1 MEVSQDKE
9 IIIPNVMKELCE
21 KHGEAIKI
29 NKIPEFD
36 VMTFYHVGAYIN
48 DPAVNETEGITKDQT
63 IMKTL
68 EEYATKTQFITVRGR
83 MVSLTGIGIE
93 ECKEEDRH
101 WDNLK
106 NLGY

>member
-21 KHGEAIKI
+21 KHDEAIK
-29 NKIPEFD
+29 NNQTTEFD
-36 VMTFYHVGAYIN
+36 VMTFYHIGAYLH
-48 DPAVNETEGITKDQT
+48 DPSLKEGISKDQT
-63 IMKTL
+63 VIKTL
-68 EEYATKTQFITVRGR
+68 EEYATKTQFITVRDR
-83 MVSLTGIGIE
+83 MVSLTQNGIKE
-93 ECKEEDRH
+93 SKEEDRH

>member
-9 IIIPNVMKELCE
+9 IIIPNVMKELCQ
-21 KHGEAIKI
+21 KRDEAIK
-29 NKIPEFD
+29 NNQTTEFD

-48 DPAVNETEGITKDQT
+48 DPTVMEIEGITKDQT
-63 IMKTL
+63 IIKTL
-68 EEYATKTQFITVRGR
+68 EEYATKTQFITVSGR
-83 MVSLTGIGIE
+83 MVSLTEKGIK